1 MTNKWVEH
9 IKAFAKAHNI
19 SYGCALSNPECLA
32 SYKAKKNTKETHT
45 TKNITKDRFE
55 KNKEMTKMLRETSKK
70 VRREARSIVNGVYTK
85 EELKQN
91 KIDEIKR
98 LEHNER
104 TKHNPIY
111 VPAYKKKSG
120 VIL

>member
-9 IKAFAKAHNI
+9 IKTFAKSHNI
-19 SYGCALSNPECLA
+19 AYGCALSNPECLA
-32 SYKAKKNTKETHT
+32 SYKAKKNTIKPLNTQE
-45 TKNITKDRFE
+45 RAEF
-55 KNKEMTKMLRETSKK
+55 NKKMTKMARETSKK
-70 VRREARSIVNGVYTK
+70 VRREAMSMINGVYTK